1 MCLHPSFNEL
11 ISSPESFGQLTALLT
26 ALNELCSQQPKP
38 SRALRWQMALEAA
51 IVVLKDF
58 YKVPGMISKEPWE
71 FLQTGSGRDVELPEK
86 PSTWDSSY
94 TGTSYPNVG
103 GEGIFTILNE
113 TMQKFSKM
121 EADAKGTDE
130 TDSITGKRFTGFGS

>member
-1 MCLHPSFNEL
+1 MLKGCRDDAYHWASSSTAWRAHESKDDNDVATSDKGTETKLWKENHAEIVL
-11 ISSPESFGQLTALLT
+11 IIKNAQDA
-26 ALNELCSQQPKP
+26 
-38 SRALRWQMALEAA
+38 QMALEAA

-113 TMQKFSKM
+113 TMQ
-121 EADAKGTDE
+121 
-130 TDSITGKRFTGFGS
+130 RFTGFGS